1 MKTIILSVGVAALG
15 ATGSTARPAA
25 ELPPIAMCSAAAA
38 TQTQAP
44 AAGASQT
51 APRNAAA
58 YVAKAGASDLYE
70 IQSSQL
76 AQQKAGS
83 DPVRKFALMM
93 VEHHTMTTQQVMAA
107 AKSAGLNPPPPAL
120 EPKQRAMIEQLGRLD
135 GAAFDAAYF
144 RQQRKAHDE
153 ALALHSDYARG
164 GDNPAL
170 RDTAAKAVPIIQRHI
185 EQLQSMPVR

>member
-1 MKTIILSVGVAALG
+1 MIILSVGVAALC
-15 ATGSTARPAA
+15 ATGSTARPAT

-38 TQTQAP
+38 TQTQTP
-44 AAGASQT
+44 AAATPQT
-51 APRNAAA
+51 APRDVAA

-76 AQQKAGS
+76 AEQKAGS
-83 DPVRKFALMM
+83 DAVRKFAQMM
-93 VEHHTMTTQQVMAA
+93 IEHHSMTTQQVMAA
-107 AKSAGLNPPPPAL
+107 AKSAGLNPPPPSL

-135 GAAFDAAYF
+135 GAAFDAAYL
-144 RQQRKAHDE
+144 RQQRRAHDE
-153 ALALHSDYARG
+153 ALALHSGYARD

-185 EQLQSMPVR
+185 EQLRSMPAR